1 MVACWAQY
9 PAFQRSTTPLL
20 CSLQKDSM
28 NNTTIS
34 VRNPATLAP
43 VAQLPITT
51 SAEIASAAARARK
64 AQSLWQNT
72 SFAERAKLLY
82 RFRDLLIDEQ
92 ERLADIVTSESGKP
106 RAEVFGNE
114 LFYVCD
120 VIGFWAKNAEKFL
133 RAKNIR
139 PHLFMFKAKKVCS
152 SYSPLG
158 VIGII
163 SPWNFP
169 LVLTVGDAVPALMAG
184 NAVLLKPSELTPL
197 TALFVVEL
205 AQKAGFPD
213 DLLQPVIGGAETGQ
227 ALIDYVDMIA
237 FTGSVE
243 VGKLVARLGAERLIP
258 VSLELGGKDPAI
270 VLKDADLERAA
281 NACVWGALMNSGQV
295 CTSIERVYVEEPVYE
310 AFVTKVVERV
320 RALRQGASHEE
331 VELGSMSSEEQ
342 FNKVKVQVSEAVA
355 KGAKVLTGGRSNPKF
370 PGFFYEP
377 TVLVDVNHDMSVIRD
392 ETFGPVLPIMK
403 VRDADEAVRMANDSR
418 YGLDAC
424 VFTRDTRNAARIAD
438 MLHTGT
444 VCVNDGLVNYIIP
457 DAPMGGIK
465 DSGFGRRHG
474 TEGIRKFC
482 RQKTIVIDR
491 FGLKS
496 DFPWFPASRK
506 KTEQMRRLISL
517 LWRSGWKNK
526 IRSPGRLH

>member
-1 MVACWAQY
+1 V
-9 PAFQRSTTPLL
+9 SSESIT
-20 CSLQKDSM
+20 
-28 NNTTIS
+28 
-34 VRNPATLAP
+34 VRNPATLAQVAELP
-43 VAQLPITT
+43 VT
-51 SAEIASAAARARK
+51 SAAEVAAAAARARK
-64 AQSLWQNT
+64 AQSVWQAK

-92 ERLADIVTSESGKP
+92 ERLVDIVTSESGKP
-106 RAEVFGNE
+106 RAEVYGNE

-133 RAKNIR
+133 RPRRIR
-139 PHLFMFKAKKVCS
+139 PHLFMFKTKKVLS
-152 SYSPLG
+152 THYPLG

-169 LVLTVGDAVPALMAG
+169 LVLTAGDAVPALMAG
-184 NAVLLKPSELTPL
+184 NAVLIKPSELTPL
-197 TALFVVEL
+197 TALFVAEL
-205 AQKAGFPD
+205 AQKAGFPA
-213 DLLQPVIGGAETGQ
+213 DLLQTVIGAAETAQ
-227 ALIDYVDMIA
+227 ALIDNVDMIA

-243 VGKLVARLGAERLIP
+243 VGKLVAQHAAERLVP

-270 VLKDADLERAA
+270 VLKDADMERAA

-295 CTSIERVYVEEPVYE
+295 CTSIERIYVEEPAYE
-310 AFVTKVVERV
+310 TFVAKVVERV

-342 FNKVKVQVSEAVA
+342 FKKVTAQVDEAIA
-355 KGAKVLTGGRSNPKF
+355 KGAKALTGGRANPRF
-370 PGFFYEP
+370 SGFFYEP
-377 TVLVDVNHDMSVIRD
+377 TVLVDVTHDMAVARE
-392 ETFGPVLPIMK
+392 ETFGPVIPIIK
-403 VRDADEAVRMANDSR
+403 VRDADEALRMANDSR

-424 VFTRDTRNAARIAD
+424 IFTRDKQTAAWMTDR
-438 MLHTGT
+438 LHTGT
-444 VCVNDGLVNYIIP
+444 VCINDGLVNYIIP
-457 DAPMGGIK
+457 DTPMGGVK
-465 DSGFGRRHG
+465 DSGFSRRHG
-474 TEGIRKFC
+474 AEGIRKYC
-482 RQKTIVIDR
+482 QQKTVVMDR

-526 IRSPGRLH
+526 LRSPSRGR

>member
-1 MVACWAQY
+1 MVTS
-9 PAFQRSTTPLL
+9 PSI
-20 CSLQKDSM
+20 K
-28 NNTTIS
+28 
-34 VRNPATLAP
+34 VRNPATLEQIAELP
-43 VAQLPITT
+43 V
-51 SAEIASAAARARK
+51 ASAAEVAAAATRARK
-64 AQSLWQNT
+64 AQRLWQAK

-92 ERLADIVTSESGKP
+92 EQLADIVTAESGKP
-106 RAEVFGNE
+106 RSEVYGNE

-133 RAKNIR
+133 KAKKIR
-139 PHLFMFKAKKVCS
+139 PHLFMFKAKKVIS
-152 SYSPLG
+152 AQYPLG

-169 LVLTVGDAVPALMAG
+169 LVLTAGDAVPALMAG
-184 NAVLLKPSELTPL
+184 NAVLIKPSELTPL
-197 TALFVVEL
+197 TALFVTAL

-213 DLLQPVIGGAETGQ
+213 DLLQTIIGAAETGQ
-227 ALIDYVDMIA
+227 ALIDHVDMIA

-243 VGKLVARLGAERLIP
+243 VGKLVAQRAAERLIP

-270 VLKDADLERAA
+270 VLKDADMERAA

-295 CTSIERVYVEEPVYE
+295 CTSIERIYVEEPVYE
-310 AFVTKVVERV
+310 TFVAKVVERV
-320 RALRQGASHEE
+320 RALRQGASQEE

-342 FNKVKVQVSEAVA
+342 FKKVKAQVDDAIA
-355 KGAKVLTGGRSNPKF
+355 KGAKALTGGRANPNF
-370 PGFFYEP
+370 RGFFYEP
-377 TVLVDVNHDMSVIRD
+377 TVLVEVNHDMAVARD
-392 ETFGPVLPIMK
+392 ETFGPIIPIIK
-403 VRDADEAVRMANDSR
+403 VRDADEAIRMANDSR

-424 VFTRDTRNAARIAD
+424 IFTRDKQRAARMVD
-438 MLHTGT
+438 QLNTGT
-444 VCVNDGLVNYIIP
+444 VCINDGLVNYIIP
-457 DAPMGGIK
+457 DTPMGGVK

-474 TEGIRKFC
+474 KEGIRKYC

-506 KTEQMRRLISL
+506 KTEQMRRLITV

-526 IRSPGRLH
+526 LRSPSRAR

>member
-1 MVACWAQY
+1 M
-9 PAFQRSTTPLL
+9 SNESIT
-20 CSLQKDSM
+20 
-28 NNTTIS
+28 
-34 VRNPATLAP
+34 VRNPATLATVAELP
-43 VAQLPITT
+43 VTAP
-51 SAEIASAAARARK
+51 AEVASAAVRARN
-64 AQSLWQNT
+64 AQARWQT
-72 SFAERAKLLY
+72 TGFAERAKLLY

-133 RAKNIR
+133 RPEKIR
-139 PHLFMFKAKKVCS
+139 PHLFMFKTKKVFS
-152 SYSPLG
+152 HHEPMG

-169 LVLTVGDAVPALMAG
+169 LVLTAGDAVPALMAG
-184 NAVLLKPSELTPL
+184 NAVIIKPSELTPL
-197 TALFVVEL
+197 TALFVAEL
-205 AQKAGFPD
+205 AHKAGFPPD
-213 DLLQPVIGGAETGQ
+213 VLQVVIGGADTGR
-227 ALIDYVDMIA
+227 ALIDHADMIS

-243 VGKLVARLGAERLIP
+243 AGKLVAQRAAERLIP
-258 VSLELGGKDPAI
+258 ASLELGGKDPAI

-295 CTSIERVYVEEPVYE
+295 CTSLERIYVEEPVYE
-310 AFVTKVVERV
+310 TFVTKVVDRV
-320 RALRQGASHEE
+320 RALRQGASDEE
-331 VELGSMSSEEQ
+331 VDLGSMSSAEQ
-342 FNKVKVQVSEAVA
+342 FDKVKTQVREAIA
-355 KGAKVLTGGRSNPKF
+355 EGAKALIGGRSNPKF
-370 PGFFYEP
+370 SGLFYEP
-377 TVLVDVNHDMSVIRD
+377 TVLVDVDHDMSVVRD
-392 ETFGPVLPIMK
+392 ETFGPVIPILK
-403 VRDADEAVRMANDSR
+403 VRDAEQAVRMANDSR

-424 VFTRDTRNAARIAD
+424 IFSRDKENAARIAD
-438 MLHTGT
+438 NLQAGT
-444 VCVNDGLVNYIIP
+444 VCINDALVNYIIP
-457 DAPMGGIK
+457 DAPMGGMK

-474 TEGIRKFC
+474 IEGIRKYC

-526 IRSPGRLH
+526 IRAPGRRQ